1 MVSAGMTTCRAGQNR
16 GMFDVQED
24 ARDRAAPD
32 EDLVRLYL
40 DEIGRHRLLT
50 KDDEIRLAKTIDLAK
65 LAEAELRQA
74 NGRTGVKR
82 RRELQA
88 AVADGERARRE
99 FINANLR
106 LVVSLAK
113 RYRAYGVPLLDLVQ
127 DGNLGLIRAVEKFD
141 WRKGFK
147 FSTYATWWIRQ
158 ALQRGVLN
166 SARVVRLPVHAAD
179 ALARVQKARGELETQ
194 LGRTP
199 SIAELAAA
207 ADLPIDRVLEVTRF
221 AVEPLSL
228 DEPLSHDD
236 SSGTERG
243 DLLADPTA
251 QAHVDP
257 PPRRWEEGDLTPL
270 LRLLEPREQRVVA
283 MRYGLSD
290 REYSLQEV
298 ADQLGLTRER
308 VRQIETKAINKLRHP
323 SARAAARALLQAG

>member
-1 MVSAGMTTCRAGQNR
+1 
-16 GMFDVQED
+16 MFDVQED
-24 ARDRAAPD
+24 ARGGAPD

-40 DEIGRHRLLT
+40 DEIGRHQLLT
-50 KDDEIRLAKTIDLAK
+50 KDDEVRLAQIIDRAK
-65 LAEAELRQA
+65 AAEAELRTA
-74 NGRTGVKR
+74 PPRLGVRR
-82 RRELQA
+82 RRELEQA
-88 AVADGERARRE
+88 VSDGEAARRE

-141 WRKGFK
+141 WQKGFK

-179 ALARVQKARGELETQ
+179 ALARVQKARTELELQ

-221 AVEPLSL
+221 AMEPLSL
-228 DEPLSHDD
+228 DEPLSDE
-236 SSGTERG
+236 GATERG
-243 DLLADPTA
+243 DLLADPNA
-251 QAHVDP
+251 VIDVDP
-257 PPRRWEEGDLTPL
+257 DDDNKWSEGDLTPL

-290 REYSLQEV
+290 REYSLQEC

-323 SARAAARALLQAG
+323 SARAAAQALLHAG

>member
-1 MVSAGMTTCRAGQNR
+1 MGQNP
-16 GMFDVQED
+16 GMFDVMDE
-24 ARDRAAPD
+24 ARDRVAPD
-32 EDLVRLYL
+32 EDLVRMYL
-40 DEIGRHRLLT
+40 DEIGRHQLLT
-50 KDDEIRLAKTIDLAK
+50 KDDEVRLAQTLDAAK
-65 LAEAELRQA
+65 LAAAELRQA
-74 NGRTGVKR
+74 TGRMGVRR
-82 RRELQA
+82 RRELEA
-88 AVADGERARRE
+88 AVAAGEVARRE

-179 ALARVQKARGELETQ
+179 ALARVQKARAELEIQ

-199 SIAELAAA
+199 SLAEMAAA
-207 ADLPIDRVLEVTRF
+207 ANLPIDRVLEVTRF

-228 DEPLSHDD
+228 DEPLSDQ
-236 SSGTERG
+236 GTTERG

-251 QAHVDP
+251 VAHLETTA
-257 PPRRWEEGDLTPL
+257 RRWAEGDLAPL

-283 MRYGLSD
+283 MRYGLGD

-323 SARAAARALLQAG
+323 SARAAARALLQTG

>member
-1 MVSAGMTTCRAGQNR
+1 
-16 GMFDVQED
+16 MFDVQED
-24 ARDRAAPD
+24 ARSHAAPD

-40 DEIGRHRLLT
+40 DEIGRYRLLT
-50 KDDEIRLAKTIDLAK
+50 KDDEVRLAQVIDRAK
-65 LAEAELRQA
+65 AAEAARRGA
-74 NGRTGVKR
+74 PARMGVRR
-82 RRELQA
+82 RRELDDA
-88 AVADGERARRE
+88 IRAGEAARRE

-141 WRKGFK
+141 WQKGFK

-179 ALARVQKARGELETQ
+179 ALARVQKARQELELH

-207 ADLPIDRVLEVTRF
+207 AGLPIDRALEVTRF
-221 AVEPLSL
+221 AMEPLSL
-228 DEPLSHDD
+228 DEPLSDEG
-236 SSGTERG
+236 STERG
-243 DLLADPTA
+243 DLIADPRA
-251 QAHVDP
+251 IVDGGDGDDDK
-257 PPRRWEEGDLTPL
+257 WSEGDLTPL
-270 LRLLEPREQRVVA
+270 LRLLEPREQRVVS

-323 SARAAARALLQAG
+323 SARAAARALLHAG